1 MNFKMMELRALQTV
15 LLYIARSA
23 FADVQSINCQDDYTD
38 CWDCLQRRWSPTK
51 MAYCCTHA
59 HLGCGPVTTTS
70 VQYDCNLEYTDCW
83 ECLQHRWSRRK
94 LSFCCATAQKGC
106 GPVQSVAPTVS
117 NNAETTPHP
126 AAGKIVGGV
135 LGGMAG
141 ATALGLL
148 GGMLA
153 HHVNETHIL
162 REKLRHESHVAEEAA
177 NVAMANVSQAATI
190 IRTTISPPAGLLTQQ
205 GSSGSI
211 NPLWALIPL
220 LLLLALCIPLLWW
233 FLKGNKAKK
242 VGHRHMADNDSQA
255 SDAAQLLESESTVGS
270 QFVSYDAGQ
279 SHYLQNQDFSRASSD
294 FGGASSTASI
304 ATSSPLLGTI
314 TPPRIRASMT
324 APKLVG
330 WVSERQLGPSS
341 SLVME
346 GGSASISAVGSVNGA
361 SVTVAPTFVPA
372 GVLQVEEQQM
382 IGTIN
387 VPMQQ
392 MVGMVT
398 PPAPLMPMG
407 MTLR

>member
-1 MNFKMMELRALQTV
+1 MCKASTAKMTTQTV
-15 LLYIARSA
+15 GTVCSAAGLQQKWHIVARMPTWVVGLSLRLQFNMTA
-23 FADVQSINCQDDYTD
+23 ILSTRTVGSVCSID
-38 CWDCLQRRWSPTK
+38 
-51 MAYCCTHA
+51 
-59 HLGCGPVTTTS
+59 GP
-70 VQYDCNLEYTDCW
+70 
-83 ECLQHRWSRRK
+83 RKK

-117 NNAETTPHP
+117 NSAETTPHP
-126 AAGKIVGGV
+126 AAGQIVGGV

-148 GGMLA
+148 GGMIA

-162 REKLRHESHVAEEAA
+162 RDKLRHESHVAEEAA
-177 NVAMANVSQAATI
+177 KVAMANVSQAATI

-233 FLKGNKAKK
+233 LLKGNKAKK
-242 VGHRHMADNDSQA
+242 VRHRHMADYDEVNSQA
-255 SDAAQLLESESTVGS
+255 SDAAQLLESESTAGS

-279 SHYLQNQDFSRASSD
+279 SQYLQNQDFSRASSD

-304 ATSSPLLGTI
+304 ATSSPLLGSI
-314 TPPRIRASMT
+314 KPPRIRASMT

-341 SLVME
+341 SFVME
-346 GGSASISAVGSVNGA
+346 GASVSMSAGGSVNGA
-361 SVTVAPTFVPA
+361 SVNVAPTFVPA

-382 IGTIN
+382 LGTIN

-392 MVGMVT
+392 MVGTVL

>member
-1 MNFKMMELRALQTV
+1 V
-15 LLYIARSA
+15 
-23 FADVQSINCQDDYTD
+23 
-38 CWDCLQRRWSPTK
+38 
-51 MAYCCTHA
+51 
-59 HLGCGPVTTTS
+59 
-70 VQYDCNLEYTDCW
+70 
-83 ECLQHRWSRRK
+83 
-94 LSFCCATAQKGC
+94 
-106 GPVQSVAPTVS
+106 
-117 NNAETTPHP
+117 TTPHP
-126 AAGKIVGGV
+126 AAGKIVEGV

-141 ATALGLL
+141 ATAIGLL
-148 GGMLA
+148 GGMIA

-177 NVAMANVSQAATI
+177 KVAMANVSQAATI

-233 FLKGNKAKK
+233 LLKGNKAKN
-242 VGHRHMADNDSQA
+242 VRYRHMAHNDEVISQA
-255 SDAAQLLESESTVGS
+255 SDAAQLLESESTAGS

-279 SHYLQNQDFSRASSD
+279 SQYLQSHDFSRASSD

-304 ATSSPLLGTI
+304 ATSSPLLGSI

-341 SLVME
+341 SFVME
-346 GGSASISAVGSVNGA
+346 GASVSMSAGGSVNGA
-361 SVTVAPTFVPA
+361 SVSVAPTFVPA

-382 IGTIN
+382 LGTIN

-392 MVGMVT
+392 MVGTVM